1 MAAIGK
7 IRSWGPVL
15 ATVIGLALFAFIA
28 EEMFRSC
35 EATSNEKRQ
44 QVGEVLGKKI
54 SVQEFQEMVDEYQSV
69 IKMTQGRDN
78 LSEEEMNQVKD
89 QVWQQFVNNTILE
102 TETKKLG
109 LTVTDEE
116 LQNILKAGT
125 NQMLMQTPFINQQT
139 GRFDVTQLTKFL
151 DDYKKIQS
159 QPQQAQVLEQYK
171 QIYDYWK
178 FVEKQVRTSILGSKY
193 QSLIAHCLLSNPV
206 SAKMAFEAQT
216 QESDIQ
222 LATLPYSAIK
232 DADVQVSDAEVKAKY
247 DEQKEMF
254 KQYVESRDI
263 KFVDFQVVASPADRA
278 ALMKTINDARQKL
291 ESGAAPAEVVRKAQS
306 QISYSGIAATKRAYA
321 PDIAAKLDSMQ
332 VGQVTAPFETA
343 YDNTVN
349 VIKLIGKSQM
359 PDSIEYRQI
368 QVSGVTI
375 EAARKTADS
384 IATALKGGADF
395 EALAKKY
402 NQTGAKQ
409 WLVSAMYENE
419 QSLDTDSKAYITAIT
434 TAAPNE
440 VKNVEFTSGNIV
452 LQVLNR
458 KAMVTKYDA
467 AVIKHTI
474 DFSKETYSV
483 AYNKFSQYVSENKT
497 LEGLEKNAQKFGFK
511 VQERKD
517 MLNSEHTVAGLRAT
531 REAMKWIFD
540 AKEGNVSPLYECGN
554 NDHLMVVALTKIHP
568 VGYRGLD
575 VVQEE
580 VKQEIIRDKKFA
592 KAAEMLKGV
601 NSLDAA
607 KQKGAKIDSVRQ
619 ITFSAP
625 VFVQA
630 TGTSEPAL
638 SGAVAVAK
646 AGQFSAAPIKG
657 NGGAFLFKVLAKKQR
672 EGAKFDAKTEQAQLR
687 QKAIQAASR
696 YLNELYMKANVVDN
710 RYLFF

>member
-54 SVQEFQEMVDEYQSV
+54 SVQDFQSLVDEYQSV

-78 LSEEEMNQVKD
+78 LTDEELNQVKD
-89 QVWQQFVNNTILE
+89 QVWQMYVNNTIME
-102 TETKKLG
+102 EEAKKLG
-109 LTVTDEE
+109 LTVTDAE
-116 LQNILKAGT
+116 LQEILKAGT
-125 NQMLMQTPFINQQT
+125 NPMLMQTPFVNQQT
-139 GRFDVTQLTKFL
+139 GRFDVNQLTKFL
-151 DDYKKIQS
+151 ADYKKIQD
-159 QPQQAQVLEQYK
+159 QPQQAQVAEQYK

-178 FVEKQVRTSILGSKY
+178 FIEKQLRQNVLGTKY
-193 QSLIAHCLLSNPV
+193 QTLLTECLISNPV
-206 SAKMAFEAQT
+206 SAKAAFEAQN

-232 DADVQVSDAEVKAKY
+232 DSDVEVKESDLKAKY

-254 KQYVESRDI
+254 RQYVESRDI
-263 KFVDFQVVASPADRA
+263 KYVDFQVLPSAADRA
-278 ALMKTINDARQKL
+278 ALMKTINEARQKL
-291 ESGAAPAEVVRKAQS
+291 ESGAAPADIVRKAQS
-306 QISYSGIAATKRAYA
+306 QVAYTGIAATKRAFA
-321 PDIAAKLDSMQ
+321 PDIATKLDSMQ
-332 VGQVTAPFETA
+332 VGQVSAPFETA

-349 VIKLIGKSQM
+349 VVKLINKVQA

-368 QVSGVTI
+368 QVGGETA
-375 EAARKTADS
+375 EAAHKTADS
-384 IATALKGGADF
+384 IFTALKSGADF

-402 NQTGAKQ
+402 GQTGEKQ
-409 WLVSAMYENE
+409 WLTSSMYENAP
-419 QSLDTDSKAYITAIT
+419 SVDADSKAYLTALT
-434 TAAPNE
+434 TLAPNE
-440 VKNVEFTSGNIV
+440 SQNVAFSQGNIIV
-452 LQVLNR
+452 QVTNR

-474 DFSKETYSV
+474 DFSKNTYSQ

-497 LEGLEKNAQKFGFK
+497 LEGLEKNAQKFGFR

-517 MLNSEHTVAGLRAT
+517 IFSSEHYVAGLRST
-531 REAMKWIFD
+531 RDAMKWIFD
-540 AKEGNVSPLYECGN
+540 AKEGDVSPLYECGN
-554 NDHLMVVALTKIHP
+554 NDHLMVIALTKVHP
-568 VGYRGLD
+568 EGYRDLSAVED
-575 VVQEE
+575 QL
-580 VKQEIIRDKKFA
+580 KQEVIRDKKYN
-592 KAAEMLKGV
+592 KAVEMLKGV
-601 NSLDAA
+601 NSIDAA
-607 KQKGAKIDSVRQ
+607 KQKGAVVDSVRQ

-638 SGAVAVAK
+638 SGAVAAAK
-646 AGQFSAAPIKG
+646 AGQFSAAPVKG
-657 NGGAFLFKVLAKKQR
+657 NGGAFLFKVLNKKQR
-672 EGAKFDAKTEQAQLR
+672 EAAKFDAKQQQAQLK
-687 QKAIQAASR
+687 QQAMQAASR
-696 YLNELYMKANVVDN
+696 FMNELYLKANVVDN

>member
-35 EATSNEKRQ
+35 QATSNEKRQ

-102 TETKKLG
+102 EETKKLG

-178 FVEKQVRTSILGSKY
+178 FVEKQIRTSILGSKY

-232 DADVQVSDAEVKAKY
+232 DADVQVSDADLKAKY
-247 DEQKEMF
+247 EEQKEMF

-263 KFVDFQVVASPADRA
+263 KFVDFQVVASAADRA
-278 ALMKTINDARQKL
+278 ALMKTINEARQKL
-291 ESGAAPAEVVRKAQS
+291 ESGAAPADVVRKAQS
-306 QISYSGIAATKRAYA
+306 QIAYTGIAATKRAYA

-332 VGQVTAPFETA
+332 VGQVSAPFETA

-368 QVSGVTI
+368 QVGGATV

-402 NQTGAKQ
+402 NQPGASQ
-409 WLVSAMYENE
+409 WLTSAMYERE
-419 QSLDTDSKAYITAIT
+419 TALDTDSKAYITAIT

-440 VKNVEFTSGNIV
+440 VKNVEFSGGNIV

-474 DFSKETYSV
+474 DFSKETYSA

-497 LEGLEKNAQKFGFK
+497 IEGLEKNAQKFGFK
-511 VQERKD
+511 LQERKD
-517 MLNSEHTVAGLRAT
+517 MVNSEHNVAGLRST
-531 REAMKWIFD
+531 RETMKWIFD
-540 AKEGNVSPLYECGN
+540 AKEGEVSPLYECGN

-580 VKQEIIRDKKFA
+580 VKQEVIRDKKFA

-607 KQKGAKIDSVRQ
+607 KAKGAKIDSVRQ

-657 NGGAFLFKVLAKKQR
+657 NGGAFLFKVLDKKQR
-672 EGAKFDAKTEQAQLR
+672 EGAKFDAKAEQAQLR
-687 QKAIQAASR
+687 QKAMQAAGR

>member
-102 TETKKLG
+102 EETKKLG

-178 FVEKQVRTSILGSKY
+178 FVEKQIRTSILGSKY

-232 DADVQVSDAEVKAKY
+232 DADVQVSDADLKAKY
-247 DEQKEMF
+247 EEQKEMF

-263 KFVDFQVVASPADRA
+263 KFVDFQVVASAADRA
-278 ALMKTINDARQKL
+278 ALMKTINEARQKL
-291 ESGAAPAEVVRKAQS
+291 ESGAAPADIVRKAQS
-306 QISYSGIAATKRAYA
+306 QIAYTGIAATKRAYA

-332 VGQVTAPFETA
+332 VGQVSAPFETA

-368 QVSGVTI
+368 QVGGATV

-402 NQTGAKQ
+402 NQPGASQ
-409 WLVSAMYENE
+409 WLTSAMYERE
-419 QSLDTDSKAYITAIT
+419 TALDTDSKAYITAVT

-440 VKNVEFTSGNIV
+440 VKNVEFSGGNIV

-474 DFSKETYSV
+474 DFSKETYSA

-497 LEGLEKNAQKFGFK
+497 IEGLEKNAQKFGFK
-511 VQERKD
+511 LQERKD
-517 MLNSEHTVAGLRAT
+517 MVNSEHNVAGLRST
-531 REAMKWIFD
+531 RETMKWIFD
-540 AKEGNVSPLYECGN
+540 AKEGEVSPLYECGN

-580 VKQEIIRDKKFA
+580 VKQEVIRDKKFA
-592 KAAEMLKGV
+592 KAVEMLKGV

-607 KQKGAKIDSVRQ
+607 KAKGAKIDSVRQ

-657 NGGAFLFKVLAKKQR
+657 NGGAFLFKVLDKKQR
-672 EGAKFDAKTEQAQLR
+672 EGAKFDAKAEQAQLR
-687 QKAIQAASR
+687 QKAMQAAGR

>member
-54 SVQEFQEMVDEYQSV
+54 SVQDFQSLVDEYQSV

-78 LSEEEMNQVKD
+78 LTDEELNQVKD
-89 QVWQQFVNNTILE
+89 QVWQMYVNNTIME
-102 TETKKLG
+102 EEAKKLG
-109 LTVTDEE
+109 LTVTDAE
-116 LQNILKAGT
+116 LQEILKAGT
-125 NQMLMQTPFINQQT
+125 NPMLMQTPFVNQQT
-139 GRFDVTQLTKFL
+139 GRFDVNQLTKFL
-151 DDYKKIQS
+151 ADYKKIQD
-159 QPQQAQVLEQYK
+159 QPQQAQVAEQYK

-178 FVEKQVRTSILGSKY
+178 FIEKQLRQNVLGTKY
-193 QSLIAHCLLSNPV
+193 QTLLTECLISNPV
-206 SAKMAFEAQT
+206 SAKAAFEAQN

-232 DADVQVSDAEVKAKY
+232 DSDVEVKESDLKAKY

-254 KQYVESRDI
+254 RQYVESRDI
-263 KFVDFQVVASPADRA
+263 KYVDFQVLPSAADRA
-278 ALMKTINDARQKL
+278 ALMKTINEARQKL
-291 ESGAAPAEVVRKAQS
+291 ESGAAPADIVRKAQS
-306 QISYSGIAATKRAYA
+306 QVAYTGIAATKRAFA
-321 PDIAAKLDSMQ
+321 PDIATKLDSMQ
-332 VGQVTAPFETA
+332 VGQVSAPFETA

-349 VIKLIGKSQM
+349 VVKLINKVQA

-368 QVSGVTI
+368 QVGGETA
-375 EAARKTADS
+375 EAAHKTADS
-384 IATALKGGADF
+384 IFTALKSGADF

-402 NQTGAKQ
+402 GQTGEKQ
-409 WLVSAMYENE
+409 WLTSSMYENAP
-419 QSLDTDSKAYITAIT
+419 SVDADSKAYLTALT
-434 TAAPNE
+434 TLAPNE
-440 VKNVEFTSGNIV
+440 SQNVAFSQGNIIV
-452 LQVLNR
+452 QVTNR

-474 DFSKETYSV
+474 DFSKDTYSQ

-497 LEGLEKNAQKFGFK
+497 LEGLEKNAQKFGFR

-517 MLNSEHTVAGLRAT
+517 IFSSEHYVAGLRST
-531 REAMKWIFD
+531 RDAMKWIFD
-540 AKEGNVSPLYECGN
+540 AKEGDVSPLYECGN
-554 NDHLMVVALTKIHP
+554 NDHLMVIALTKVHP
-568 VGYRGLD
+568 EGYRDLSAVED
-575 VVQEE
+575 QL
-580 VKQEIIRDKKFA
+580 KQEVIRDKKYN
-592 KAAEMLKGV
+592 KAVEMLKGV
-601 NSLDAA
+601 NSIDAA
-607 KQKGAKIDSVRQ
+607 KQKGAVVDSVRQ

-638 SGAVAVAK
+638 SGAVAAAK
-646 AGQFSAAPIKG
+646 AGQFSAAPVKG
-657 NGGAFLFKVLAKKQR
+657 NGGAFLFKVLNKKQR
-672 EGAKFDAKTEQAQLR
+672 EAVKFDAKQQQAQLK
-687 QKAIQAASR
+687 QQAMQAASR
-696 YLNELYMKANVVDN
+696 FMNELYLKANVVDN

>member
-35 EATSNEKRQ
+35 EATTNEKRQ

-54 SVQEFQEMVDEYQSV
+54 SVQDFQSLVDEYQSV

-78 LSEEEMNQVKD
+78 LSDEELNQVKD
-89 QVWQQFVNNTILE
+89 QVWQMYVNNTIME
-102 TETKKLG
+102 EEAKKLG
-109 LTVTDEE
+109 LTVTDAE
-116 LQNILKAGT
+116 LQEILKAGT
-125 NQMLMQTPFINQQT
+125 NPMLMQTPFVNQQT
-139 GRFDVTQLTKFL
+139 GRFDVNQLTKFL
-151 DDYKKIQS
+151 ADYKKIQD
-159 QPQQAQVLEQYK
+159 QPQQAQVAEQYK

-178 FVEKQVRTSILGSKY
+178 FIEKQLRQNVLGTKY
-193 QSLIAHCLLSNPV
+193 QTLLTECLISNPV
-206 SAKMAFEAQT
+206 SAKAAFEAQN

-232 DADVQVSDAEVKAKY
+232 DSDVEVKESDLKAKY

-254 KQYVESRDI
+254 RQYVESRDI
-263 KFVDFQVVASPADRA
+263 KYVDFQVLPSAADRA
-278 ALMKTINDARQKL
+278 ALMKTINEARQKL
-291 ESGAAPAEVVRKAQS
+291 ESGAAPADIVRKAQS
-306 QISYSGIAATKRAYA
+306 QVAYTGIAATKRAFA
-321 PDIAAKLDSMQ
+321 PDIATKLDSMQ
-332 VGQVTAPFETA
+332 VGQVSAPFETA

-349 VIKLIGKSQM
+349 VVKLINKVQA

-368 QVSGVTI
+368 QVGGETA

-384 IATALKGGADF
+384 IFTALKSGADF

-402 NQTGAKQ
+402 GQTGEKQ
-409 WLVSAMYENE
+409 WLTSSMYENAP
-419 QSLDTDSKAYITAIT
+419 SVDADSKAYLTALT
-434 TAAPNE
+434 TLAPNE
-440 VKNVEFTSGNIV
+440 SQNVAFSQGNIIV
-452 LQVLNR
+452 QVTNR

-474 DFSKETYSV
+474 DFSKDTYSQ

-497 LEGLEKNAQKFGFK
+497 LEGLEKNAQKFGFR

-517 MLNSEHTVAGLRAT
+517 IFSSEHYVAGLRST
-531 REAMKWIFD
+531 RDAMKWIFD
-540 AKEGNVSPLYECGN
+540 AKEGDVSPLYECGN

-568 VGYRGLD
+568 EGYRDLSAVED
-575 VVQEE
+575 Q
-580 VKQEIIRDKKFA
+580 VKQEVIRDKKYN
-592 KAAEMLKGV
+592 KAVEMLKGV
-601 NSLDAA
+601 NSIDAA
-607 KQKGAKIDSVRQ
+607 KQKGAVVDSVRQ

-638 SGAVAVAK
+638 SGAVAAAK
-646 AGQFSAAPIKG
+646 AGQFSAAPVKG
-657 NGGAFLFKVLAKKQR
+657 NGGAFLFKVLNKKQR
-672 EGAKFDAKTEQAQLR
+672 EAAKFDAKQQQAQLK
-687 QKAIQAASR
+687 QQAMQAASR
-696 YLNELYMKANVVDN
+696 FMNELYLKADVVDN

>member
-15 ATVIGLALFAFIA
+15 ATVIGLALFGFIA
-28 EEMFRSC
+28 EEFLRSC
-35 EATSNEKRQ
+35 ESTTNEKRQ

-54 SVQEFQEMVDEYQSV
+54 SVQDFQSLVDEYQSV

-78 LSEEEMNQVKD
+78 LSEEELNQVKD
-89 QVWQQFVNNTILE
+89 QVWQQYVNNTIME
-102 TETKKLG
+102 AEAKKLG

-125 NQMLMQTPFINQQT
+125 NPMLMQTPFVNQQT
-139 GRFDVTQLTKFL
+139 GRFDVNQLTKFL
-151 DDYKKIQS
+151 ADYKKVQD
-159 QPQQAQVLEQYK
+159 QPQQAQVAEQYK

-178 FVEKQVRTSILGSKY
+178 FIEKQLRVNTLGTKY
-193 QSLIAHCLLSNPV
+193 QALLSQCLISNPV
-206 SAKMAFEAQT
+206 SAKMAFEAQN

-232 DADVQVSDAEVKAKY
+232 DSDVEVKESDIKAKY

-254 KQYVESRDI
+254 RQYVESRDI
-263 KFVDFQVVASPADRA
+263 KYVDFQVLPSAADRA

-291 ESGAAPAEVVRKAQS
+291 ESGAAPAEIVRKAQS
-306 QISYSGIAATKRAYA
+306 QIAYSGIAATKRAFT
-321 PDIAAKLDSMQ
+321 PDVATKLDSMQ

-343 YDNTVN
+343 YDNTIN
-349 VIKLIGKSQM
+349 VVKLINKVQA
-359 PDSIEYRQI
+359 PDSVEYRQI
-368 QVSGVTI
+368 QVGGATV

-384 IATALKGGADF
+384 IYTALQGGAEF
-395 EALAKKY
+395 EAIAKKY
-402 NQTGAKQ
+402 GQTGEKQ
-409 WLVSAMYENE
+409 WLTSSMYENAP
-419 QSLDTDSKAYITAIT
+419 SVDADSKAYLTAIT
-434 TAAPNE
+434 TLAPNE
-440 VKNVEFTSGNIV
+440 MKNVEFSQGNIIV
-452 LQVLNR
+452 QVTNR

-467 AVIKHTI
+467 AIIKHTI
-474 DFSKETYSV
+474 DFSKDTYSQ

-517 MLNSEHTVAGLRAT
+517 LFNSEHTVAGLRST

-540 AKEGNVSPLYECGN
+540 AKEGEVSPLYECGN
-554 NDHLMVVALTKIHP
+554 NDHLLVIALTKIHP
-568 VGYRGLD
+568 EGYRDLAA
-575 VVQEE
+575 VEE
-580 VKQEIIRDKKFA
+580 QLKQEVIRDKKFA
-592 KAAEMLKGV
+592 KATEMLKGV
-601 NSLDAA
+601 NSIDAA
-607 KQKGAKIDSVRQ
+607 KQKGAVVDSVRQ

-638 SGAVAVAK
+638 SGAVASAK
-646 AGQFSAAPIKG
+646 AGQFSAVPVKG
-657 NGGAFLFKVLAKKQR
+657 NGGAFLFKVLNKKQR
-672 EGAKFDAKTEQAQLR
+672 EAAKFDAKAQQAQLK
-687 QKAIQAASR
+687 QQALQAASR
-696 YLNELYMKANVVDN
+696 FMNELYLKADVVDN

>member
-35 EATSNEKRQ
+35 EATTNEKRQ

-54 SVQEFQEMVDEYQSV
+54 SVQDFQSLVDEYQSV

-78 LSEEEMNQVKD
+78 LTDEELNQVKD
-89 QVWQQFVNNTILE
+89 QVWQMYVNNTIME
-102 TETKKLG
+102 EEAKKLG
-109 LTVTDEE
+109 LTVTDAE
-116 LQNILKAGT
+116 LQEILKAGT
-125 NQMLMQTPFINQQT
+125 NPMLMQTPFVNQQT
-139 GRFDVTQLTKFL
+139 GRFDVNQLTKFL
-151 DDYKKIQS
+151 ADYKKIQD
-159 QPQQAQVLEQYK
+159 QPQQAQVAEQYK

-178 FVEKQVRTSILGSKY
+178 FIEKQLRQNVLGTKY
-193 QSLIAHCLLSNPV
+193 QTLLTECLISNPV
-206 SAKMAFEAQT
+206 SAKAAFEAQN

-232 DADVQVSDAEVKAKY
+232 DSDVEVKESDLKAKY

-254 KQYVESRDI
+254 RQYVESRDI
-263 KFVDFQVVASPADRA
+263 KYVDFQVLPSAADRA
-278 ALMKTINDARQKL
+278 ALMKTINEARQKL
-291 ESGAAPAEVVRKAQS
+291 ESGAAPADIVRKAQS
-306 QISYSGIAATKRAYA
+306 QVAYTGIAATKRAFA
-321 PDIAAKLDSMQ
+321 PDIATKLDSMQ
-332 VGQVTAPFETA
+332 VGQVSAPFETA

-349 VIKLIGKSQM
+349 VVKLINKVQA

-368 QVSGVTI
+368 QVGGETA

-384 IATALKGGADF
+384 IFTALKSGADF

-402 NQTGAKQ
+402 GQTGEKQ
-409 WLVSAMYENE
+409 WLTSSMYENAP
-419 QSLDTDSKAYITAIT
+419 SVDADSKAYLTALT
-434 TAAPNE
+434 TLAPNE
-440 VKNVEFTSGNIV
+440 SQNVAFSQGNIIV
-452 LQVLNR
+452 QVTNR

-474 DFSKETYSV
+474 DFSKDTYSQ

-497 LEGLEKNAQKFGFK
+497 LEGLEKNAQKFGFR

-517 MLNSEHTVAGLRAT
+517 IFSSEHYVAGLRST
-531 REAMKWIFD
+531 RDAMKWIFD
-540 AKEGNVSPLYECGN
+540 AKEGDVSPLYECGN

-568 VGYRGLD
+568 EGYRDLS
-575 VVQEE
+575 VVEDQ
-580 VKQEIIRDKKFA
+580 VKQEVIRDKKYN
-592 KAAEMLKGV
+592 KAVEMLKGV
-601 NSLDAA
+601 NSIDAA
-607 KQKGAKIDSVRQ
+607 KQKGAVLDSVRQ

-638 SGAVAVAK
+638 SGAVAAAK
-646 AGQFSAAPIKG
+646 AGQFSAAPVKG
-657 NGGAFLFKVLAKKQR
+657 NGGAFLFKVLNKKQR
-672 EGAKFDAKTEQAQLR
+672 EAAKFDAKQQQAQLK
-687 QKAIQAASR
+687 QQAMQAASR
-696 YLNELYMKANVVDN
+696 FMNELYLKADVVDN